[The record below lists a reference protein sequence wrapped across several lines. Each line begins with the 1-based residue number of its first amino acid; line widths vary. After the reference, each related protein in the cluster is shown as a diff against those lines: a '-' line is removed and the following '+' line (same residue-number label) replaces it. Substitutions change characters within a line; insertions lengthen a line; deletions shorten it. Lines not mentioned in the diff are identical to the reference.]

1 MKNKSL
7 MPIIYSAIL
16 AAGVLLGFYIA
27 KSNKVVTAV
36 KGGDNLLYVDDIF
49 SLIDEEY
56 VDTVNMKD
64 IQMKAVNHVLE
75 SMDPHSEYIKPEIL
89 NDVND
94 NLHGSFEGIGVS
106 FRIEKDTITIIETI
120 KGGPSE
126 KVGILAGDRIVYV
139 GDTLVAGVKVDNDDA
154 MRLLKGPKKT
164 KVDVKIKRHGV
175 ADLLDFT
182 ITRDVIP
189 TYSVDVSYMVDDE
202 IGFVKLTKFSQT
214 TSSEFI
220 KAVKELKSQGMKKLI
235 LDLRDNT
242 GGYLGEAV
250 NVADQMLQGNS
261 LIVYTEGEHR
271 PRSYI
276 FARQRGLWENED
288 VVVLINEGSA
298 SASEIVAGA
307 LQDND
312 RGTIIGRRSFG
323 KGLVQE
329 QFDLGDNGAVRL
341 TVARYYTPTGRCI
354 QKPFTG
360 DKTEY
365 LLEEYTRY
373 TTGEMFN
380 IDSIHFADSLKYVT
394 PGGKTVYGGGGIMPD
409 IYVPLE
415 NDSTHYF
422 FNQLANAG
430 VLFQYAFDYSDLHRN
445 EILKY
450 GDATTFN
457 DKFVFTDT
465 MFDELMERTEEKKIK
480 GTKEDMTKA
489 RELSEP
495 LFKAYIAR
503 NVFGDEAFYPIY
515 EPMDDIL
522 QKAIEVLKTEDGI
535 TNNST
540 LSTPN

>member
-1 MKNKSL
+1 MTFTMKNKVIT
-7 MPIIYSAIL
+7 PILL
-16 AAGVLLGFYIA
+16 AVVLVIGVYMGLYIS
-27 KSNKVVTAV
+27 KSNGIATVSKS
-36 KGGDNLLYVDDIF
+36 GDDSLFINEVF
-49 SLIDEEY
+49 SLINDEY
-56 VDTVNMKD
+56 VDTIDMNN
-64 IQMKAVNHVLE
+64 IQIKAVTHVLE
-75 SMDPHSEYIKPEIL
+75 SMDPHSEYIEPKIL
-89 NDVND
+89 DDVND

-139 GDTLVAGVKVDNDDA
+139 GDTLVAGVKVDNDAA
-154 MRLLKGPKKT
+154 MRFLKGPKKT

-175 ADLLDFT
+175 AELLDFT

-189 TYSVDVSYMVDDE
+189 TYSIDVSYMINKE
-202 IGFVKLTKFSQT
+202 IGFIKLTKFSQT
-214 TSSEFI
+214 TSNEFV
-220 KAVKELKSQGMKKLI
+220 KALKELKSQGMTKLI

-250 NVADQMLQGNS
+250 AVADHMLPGNE

-276 FARQRGLWENED
+276 FARQKGLWEKED

-329 QFDLGDNGAVRL
+329 QFELGDNGAIRL

-365 LLEEYTRY
+365 LLEELERY
-373 TTGEMFN
+373 ASGEMFSV
-380 IDSIHFADSLKYVT
+380 DSIHFADSLKYIT
-394 PGGKTVYGGGGIMPD
+394 PGGKIVYGGGGIMPD
-409 IYVPLE
+409 IYVPLQD
-415 NDSTHYF
+415 DSTHYF
-422 FNQLANAG
+422 FNKMANAG
-430 VLFQYAFDYSDLHRN
+430 VLFQYAFDYSDAHRAD
-445 EILKY
+445 ILKY
-450 GDATTFN
+450 DDVVEFN
-457 DKFVFTDT
+457 DKFIFTDA
-465 MFDELMERTEEKKIK
+465 MFDELLRRTHDKKIEGNEVDEK
-480 GTKEDMTKA
+480 IA

-495 LFKAYIAR
+495 LFKAYVAR

-522 QKAIEVLKTEDGI
+522 QEAIKQLTHNADIEH
-535 TNNST
+535 
-540 LSTPN
+540 

>member
-1 MKNKSL
+1 MTFTMKNKVIT
-7 MPIIYSAIL
+7 PILL
-16 AAGVLLGFYIA
+16 AVVLVIGVCMGLYIS
-27 KSNKVVTAV
+27 KSNGIATVSKS
-36 KGGDNLLYVDDIF
+36 GDDSLFVNEVF
-49 SLIDEEY
+49 SLINDEY
-56 VDTVNMKD
+56 VDTIDMNN
-64 IQMKAVNHVLE
+64 IQIKAVTHVLE
-75 SMDPHSEYIKPEIL
+75 SMDPHSEYIEPKIL
-89 NDVND
+89 DDVND

-175 ADLLDFT
+175 AELLDFT

-189 TYSVDVSYMVDDE
+189 TYSIDVSYMINKE
-202 IGFVKLTKFSQT
+202 IGFIKLTKFSQT
-214 TSSEFI
+214 TSNEFV
-220 KAVKELKSQGMKKLI
+220 KALKELKSQGMTKLI

-250 NVADQMLQGNS
+250 AVADQMLPGNE

-276 FARQRGLWENED
+276 FAHQKGLWEKED

-329 QFDLGDNGAVRL
+329 QFELGDNGAIRL

-365 LLEEYTRY
+365 LLEELERY
-373 TTGEMFN
+373 ASGEMFSV
-380 IDSIHFADSLKYVT
+380 DSIHFADSLKYTT
-394 PGGKTVYGGGGIMPD
+394 PGGKIVYGGGGIMPD
-409 IYVPLE
+409 IYVPLQD
-415 NDSTHYF
+415 DSTHYF
-422 FNQLANAG
+422 FNKMANAG
-430 VLFQYAFDYSDLHRN
+430 ILFQYAFDYSDAHRAD
-445 EILKY
+445 ILKY
-450 GDATTFN
+450 DDVVEFN
-457 DKFVFTDT
+457 DKFIFTDA
-465 MFDELMERTEEKKIK
+465 MFDELMRRAHDKKIK
-480 GTKEDMTKA
+480 GNEVDKKIA

-495 LFKAYIAR
+495 LFKAYVAR

-522 QKAIEVLKTEDGI
+522 QEAIKQLTQNADTEH
-535 TNNST
+535 
-540 LSTPN
+540 

>member
-1 MKNKSL
+1 MTFTMKNKVIT
-7 MPIIYSAIL
+7 PIIL
-16 AAGVLLGFYIA
+16 AAVLAIGVCMGLYIS
-27 KSNKVVTAV
+27 KSNGIATVSKS
-36 KGGDNLLYVDDIF
+36 GDDSLFINEVF
-49 SLIDEEY
+49 SLINDEY
-56 VDTVNMKD
+56 VDTIDMNN
-64 IQMKAVNHVLE
+64 IQIKAVTHVLE
-75 SMDPHSEYIKPEIL
+75 SMDPHSEYIEPKIL
-89 NDVND
+89 DDVND

-139 GDTLVAGVKVDNDDA
+139 GDTLVAGVKVDNDAA
-154 MRLLKGPKKT
+154 MRFLKGPKKT

-175 ADLLDFT
+175 AELLDFT

-189 TYSVDVSYMVDDE
+189 TYSIDVSYMINKE
-202 IGFVKLTKFSQT
+202 IGFIKLTKFSQT
-214 TSSEFI
+214 TSNEFV
-220 KAVKELKSQGMKKLI
+220 KALKELKSQGMTKLI

-250 NVADQMLQGNS
+250 AVADHMLPGNE

-276 FARQRGLWENED
+276 FARQKGLWEKED

-329 QFDLGDNGAVRL
+329 QFELGDNGAIRL

-365 LLEEYTRY
+365 LLEELERY
-373 TTGEMFN
+373 ASGEMFSV
-380 IDSIHFADSLKYVT
+380 DSIHFADSLKYIT
-394 PGGKTVYGGGGIMPD
+394 PGGKIVYGGGGIMPD
-409 IYVPLE
+409 IYVPLQD
-415 NDSTHYF
+415 DSTHYF
-422 FNQLANAG
+422 FNKMANAG
-430 VLFQYAFDYSDLHRN
+430 ILFQYAFDYSDAHRAD
-445 EILKY
+445 ILKY
-450 GDATTFN
+450 DDVVEFN
-457 DKFVFTDT
+457 DKFIFTDA
-465 MFDELMERTEEKKIK
+465 MFDELMRRTHDKKIEGNEVDEK
-480 GTKEDMTKA
+480 IA

-495 LFKAYIAR
+495 LFKAYVAR

-522 QKAIEVLKTEDGI
+522 QEAIKQLTHNADIEH
-535 TNNST
+535 
-540 LSTPN
+540 

>member
-1 MKNKSL
+1 MTFTMKNKVIT
-7 MPIIYSAIL
+7 PIIL
-16 AAGVLLGFYIA
+16 AAVLAIGVCMGLYIS
-27 KSNKVVTAV
+27 KSNGIATVSKS
-36 KGGDNLLYVDDIF
+36 GDDSLFINEVF
-49 SLIDEEY
+49 SLINDEY
-56 VDTVNMKD
+56 VDTIDMNN
-64 IQMKAVNHVLE
+64 IQIKAVTHVLE
-75 SMDPHSEYIKPEIL
+75 SMDPHSEYIEPKIL
-89 NDVND
+89 DDVND
-94 NLHGSFEGIGVS
+94 NLHGSFEGLGVS

-139 GDTLVAGVKVDNDDA
+139 GDTLVAGVKVDNDAA
-154 MRLLKGPKKT
+154 MRFLKGPKKT

-175 ADLLDFT
+175 AELLDFT

-189 TYSVDVSYMVDDE
+189 TYSIDVSYMINKE
-202 IGFVKLTKFSQT
+202 IGFIKLTKFSQT
-214 TSSEFI
+214 TSNEFV
-220 KAVKELKSQGMKKLI
+220 KALKELKSQGMTKLI

-250 NVADQMLQGNS
+250 AVADHMLPGNE

-276 FARQRGLWENED
+276 FARQKGLWEKED

-329 QFDLGDNGAVRL
+329 QFELGDNGAIRL

-365 LLEEYTRY
+365 LLEELERY
-373 TTGEMFN
+373 ASGEMFSV
-380 IDSIHFADSLKYVT
+380 DSIHFADSLKYIT
-394 PGGKTVYGGGGIMPD
+394 PGGKIVYGGGGIMPD
-409 IYVPLE
+409 IYVPLQD
-415 NDSTHYF
+415 DSTHYF
-422 FNQLANAG
+422 FNKMANAG
-430 VLFQYAFDYSDLHRN
+430 ILFQYAFDYSDAHRAD
-445 EILKY
+445 ILKY
-450 GDATTFN
+450 DDVVEFN
-457 DKFVFTDT
+457 DKFIFTDA
-465 MFDELMERTEEKKIK
+465 MFDELMRRTHDKKIEGNEVDEK
-480 GTKEDMTKA
+480 IA

-495 LFKAYIAR
+495 LFKAYVAR

-522 QKAIEVLKTEDGI
+522 QEAIKQLTHNADIEH
-535 TNNST
+535 
-540 LSTPN
+540 

>member
-1 MKNKSL
+1 
-7 MPIIYSAIL
+7 MPIIYSVIL
-16 AAGVLLGFYIA
+16 VIGVLFGIYIS
-27 KSNKVVTAV
+27 KSNGIITTPN
-36 KGGDNLLYVDDIF
+36 GGDNLYIDNIF

-64 IQMKAVNHVLE
+64 LQIKAVSHVLE

-106 FRIEKDTITIIETI
+106 FRIEKDTITIINTI

-126 KVGILAGDRIVYV
+126 KVGILAGDRIIYV
-139 GDTLVAGVKVDNDDA
+139 GDTLVAGVRVDNDDA

-164 KVDVKIKRHGV
+164 KVNVKIKRHGV
-175 ADLLDFT
+175 TDLLDFT

-189 TYSVDVSYMVDDE
+189 TYSIDVSYMIDDE

-250 NVADQMLQGNS
+250 NVADQMLPGNS

-271 PRSYI
+271 PRSYV

-365 LLEEYTRY
+365 LLEEYARY
-373 TTGEMFN
+373 ETGEMFN
-380 IDSIHFADSLKYVT
+380 VDSIHFADSLKYTT
-394 PGGKTVYGGGGIMPD
+394 PGGKIVYGGGGIMPD

-422 FNQLANAG
+422 FNRMANAG
-430 VLFQYAFDYSDLHRN
+430 ILFQYAFDYSDLHRN
-445 EILKY
+445 EILEY
-450 GDATTFN
+450 GNAKIFN
-457 DKFVFTDT
+457 DKFIFTDA
-465 MFDELMERTEEKKIK
+465 MFDELMKRSKEKKIE
-480 GTKEDMTKA
+480 GTKDDKIKA
-489 RELSEP
+489 RELAEP
-495 LFKAYIAR
+495 LFKAYVAR

-522 QKAIEVLKTEDGI
+522 QEAIKQLSAD
-535 TNNST
+535 TNT
-540 LSTPN
+540 AI

>member
-1 MKNKSL
+1 MTFTMKNKVIT
-7 MPIIYSAIL
+7 PILLAVVLAI
-16 AAGVLLGFYIA
+16 GVCMGLYIS
-27 KSNKVVTAV
+27 KSNGIATVSKS
-36 KGGDNLLYVDDIF
+36 GDDSLFINEVF
-49 SLIDEEY
+49 SLINDEY
-56 VDTVNMKD
+56 VDTIDMNN
-64 IQMKAVNHVLE
+64 IQIKAVTHVLE
-75 SMDPHSEYIKPEIL
+75 SMDPHSEYIEPKIL
-89 NDVND
+89 DDVND

-139 GDTLVAGVKVDNDDA
+139 GDTLVAGVKVDNDAA
-154 MRLLKGPKKT
+154 MRFLKGPKKT

-175 ADLLDFT
+175 AELLDFT

-189 TYSVDVSYMVDDE
+189 TYSIDVSYMINKE
-202 IGFVKLTKFSQT
+202 IGFIKLTKFSQT
-214 TSSEFI
+214 TSNEFV
-220 KAVKELKSQGMKKLI
+220 KALKELKSQGMTKLI

-250 NVADQMLQGNS
+250 AVADHMLPGNE

-276 FARQRGLWENED
+276 FARQKGLWEKED

-329 QFDLGDNGAVRL
+329 QFELGDNGAIRL

-365 LLEEYTRY
+365 LLEELERY
-373 TTGEMFN
+373 ASGEMFSV
-380 IDSIHFADSLKYVT
+380 DSIHFADSLKYIT
-394 PGGKTVYGGGGIMPD
+394 PGGKIVYGGGGIMPD
-409 IYVPLE
+409 IYVPLQD
-415 NDSTHYF
+415 DSTHYF
-422 FNQLANAG
+422 FNKMANAG
-430 VLFQYAFDYSDLHRN
+430 ILFQYAFDYSDAHRAD
-445 EILKY
+445 ILKY
-450 GDATTFN
+450 DDVVEFN
-457 DKFVFTDT
+457 DKFIFTDA
-465 MFDELMERTEEKKIK
+465 MFDELLRRAHDKKIEGNEVDEK
-480 GTKEDMTKA
+480 IA

-495 LFKAYIAR
+495 LFKAYVAR

-522 QKAIEVLKTEDGI
+522 QEAIKQLTHNADIEH
-535 TNNST
+535 
-540 LSTPN
+540 

>member
-1 MKNKSL
+1 MTFTMKNKVIT
-7 MPIIYSAIL
+7 PIIL
-16 AAGVLLGFYIA
+16 AAVLAIGVCMGLYIS
-27 KSNKVVTAV
+27 KSNGIVTV
-36 KGGDNLLYVDDIF
+36 SKSGDDSLFINEVF
-49 SLIDEEY
+49 SLINDEY
-56 VDTVNMKD
+56 VDTIDMNN
-64 IQMKAVNHVLE
+64 IQIKAVTHVLE
-75 SMDPHSEYIKPEIL
+75 SMDPHSEYIEPKIL
-89 NDVND
+89 DDVND

-175 ADLLDFT
+175 AELLDFT

-189 TYSVDVSYMVDDE
+189 TYSIDVSYMINKE
-202 IGFVKLTKFSQT
+202 IGFIKLTKFSQT
-214 TSSEFI
+214 TSNEFV
-220 KAVKELKSQGMKKLI
+220 KALKELKSQGMTKLI

-250 NVADQMLQGNS
+250 AVADHMLPGNE

-276 FARQRGLWENED
+276 FARQKGLWEKED

-329 QFDLGDNGAVRL
+329 QFELGDNGAIRL

-365 LLEEYTRY
+365 LLEELERY
-373 TTGEMFN
+373 ASGEMFSV
-380 IDSIHFADSLKYVT
+380 DSIHFADSLKYIT
-394 PGGKTVYGGGGIMPD
+394 PGGKIVYGGGGIMPD
-409 IYVPLE
+409 IYVPLQD
-415 NDSTHYF
+415 DSTHYF
-422 FNQLANAG
+422 FNKMANAG
-430 VLFQYAFDYSDLHRN
+430 ILFQYAFDYSDAHRAD
-445 EILKY
+445 ILKY
-450 GDATTFN
+450 DDVVEFN
-457 DKFVFTDT
+457 DKFIFTDA
-465 MFDELMERTEEKKIK
+465 MFDELLRRAHDKKIEGNEVDEK
-480 GTKEDMTKA
+480 IA

-495 LFKAYIAR
+495 LFKAYVAR

-522 QKAIEVLKTEDGI
+522 QEAIKQLTHNADTEH
-535 TNNST
+535 
-540 LSTPN
+540 

>member
-1 MKNKSL
+1 MTFTMKNKVIT
-7 MPIIYSAIL
+7 PIIL
-16 AAGVLLGFYIA
+16 AAVLAIGVCMGLYIS
-27 KSNKVVTAV
+27 KSNGIATVSKS
-36 KGGDNLLYVDDIF
+36 GDDSLFINEVF
-49 SLIDEEY
+49 SLINDEY
-56 VDTVNMKD
+56 VDTIDMNN
-64 IQMKAVNHVLE
+64 IQIKAVTHVLE
-75 SMDPHSEYIKPEIL
+75 SMDPHSEYIEPKIL
-89 NDVND
+89 DDVND

-139 GDTLVAGVKVDNDDA
+139 GDTLVAGVKVDNDAA

-175 ADLLDFT
+175 AELLDFT

-189 TYSVDVSYMVDDE
+189 TYSIDVSYMINKE
-202 IGFVKLTKFSQT
+202 IGFIKLTKFSQT
-214 TSSEFI
+214 TSNEFV
-220 KAVKELKSQGMKKLI
+220 KALKELKSQGMTKLI

-250 NVADQMLQGNS
+250 AVADHMLPGNE

-276 FARQRGLWENED
+276 FARQKGLWEKED

-329 QFDLGDNGAVRL
+329 QFELGDNGAIRL

-365 LLEEYTRY
+365 LLEELERY
-373 TTGEMFN
+373 ASGEMFSV
-380 IDSIHFADSLKYVT
+380 DSIHFADSLKYIT
-394 PGGKTVYGGGGIMPD
+394 PGGKIVYGGGGIMPD
-409 IYVPLE
+409 IYVPLQD
-415 NDSTHYF
+415 DSTHYF
-422 FNQLANAG
+422 FNKMANAG
-430 VLFQYAFDYSDLHRN
+430 ILFQYAFDYSDAHRAD
-445 EILKY
+445 ILKY
-450 GDATTFN
+450 DDVVEFN
-457 DKFVFTDT
+457 DKFIFTDA
-465 MFDELMERTEEKKIK
+465 MFDELMRRAHDKKIEGNEVDEK
-480 GTKEDMTKA
+480 IA

-495 LFKAYIAR
+495 LFKAYVAR

-522 QKAIEVLKTEDGI
+522 QEAIKQLTHNADIEH
-535 TNNST
+535 
-540 LSTPN
+540 